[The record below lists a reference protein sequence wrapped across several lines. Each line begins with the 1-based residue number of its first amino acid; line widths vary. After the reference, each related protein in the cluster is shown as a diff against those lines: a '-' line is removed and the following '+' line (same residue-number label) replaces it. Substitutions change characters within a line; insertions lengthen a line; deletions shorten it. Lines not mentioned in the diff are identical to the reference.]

1 MGRSDEFH
9 WVTDAEPHSTRRR
22 EILAKHGDKV
32 RKLYG
37 YDHSTAWQVR
47 GPLCFDQRLTLGL
60 LVRADGICYCQWTP
74 NRCEHGQIDITLS
87 KGFVFG
93 CIAAYLLPQHGESAS
108 HLGSVR
114 RISS

>member
-37 YDHSTAWQVR
+37 YDHSTAVQVR
-47 GPLCFDQRLTLGL
+47 RPLCFDQRLPLQAFYGQMVSTL
-60 LVRADGICYCQWTP
+60 VVECRA
-74 NRCEHGQIDITLS
+74 E
-87 KGFVFG
+87 
-93 CIAAYLLPQHGESAS
+93 
-108 HLGSVR
+108 GSVSVR
-114 RISS
+114 

>member
-37 YDHSTAWQVR
+37 YDHSTAVQVS
-47 GPLCFDQRLTLGL
+47 GALLFDQRLTLGL
-60 LVRADGICYCQWTP
+60 SCAVRWYLVLVLPLPEGAGIC
-74 NRCEHGQIDITLS
+74 REGVDGELID
-87 KGFVFG
+87 F
-93 CIAAYLLPQHGESAS
+93 AS
-108 HLGSVR
+108 FMAFMWSSV
-114 RISS
+114 

>member
-37 YDHSTAWQVR
+37 YDHSTAVQVS
-47 GPLCFDQRLTLGL
+47 GALLFDQRLTLGL
-60 LVRADGICYCQWTP
+60 SCAVRWYLVLVLPLLEGAGICRERVAQ
-74 NRCEHGQIDITLS
+74 LS
-87 KGFVFG
+87 FAFTYFVAF
-93 CIAAYLLPQHGESAS
+93 IWS
-108 HLGSVR
+108 SV
-114 RISS
+114 